1 MLVLSH
7 MSPWIEAYRRFPA
20 PSISWCTPGPFPLI
34 RNRTPQ
40 PWQDCFKR
48 VIENIEE
55 GYEMAQ
61 ELVSE
66 MPVLQAKNARLLQ
79 QSESITVAYQS
90 IREATT
96 QQNLRNSRLE

>member
-1 MLVLSH
+1 
-7 MSPWIEAYRRFPA
+7 
-20 PSISWCTPGPFPLI
+20 
-34 RNRTPQ
+34 
-40 PWQDCFKR
+40 
-48 VIENIEE
+48 
-55 GYEMAQ
+55 MAQ